1 MKRITSYEPSIDRI
15 TVMVRDCSYTETSSN
30 PQAPLILLEDN
41 HREGYAGFAITC
53 ARPFCLRHHL
63 VRDGVVLLRDAIDA
77 ITEAFPDMKD
87 ACGIAQGILRKNRIV
102 KVAMAS

>member
-1 MKRITSYEPSIDRI
+1 
-15 TVMVRDCSYTETSSN
+15 
-30 PQAPLILLEDN
+30 
-41 HREGYAGFAITC
+41 
-53 ARPFCLRHHL
+53 
-63 VRDGVVLLRDAIDA
+63 VVLLRDAIDA